1 MVTKRQYIEYLL
13 NTPVN
18 YTCSNLAEHLDGVSH
33 DAVSDFLQRGRVTA
47 NRVWELVEPLLN
59 NTEEA
64 VLIVDDSVQ
73 NKQYSQQVGL
83 VQRQYSGAEH
93 GLVRGI
99 DIVNLVHFDGQD
111 FYPIDYR
118 IYAPKVDGR
127 TKNDLF
133 GEMLMAAKN
142 RKGIKARTVLFDSW
156 YTSVDNLKL
165 IAALSMVFFAP
176 VKDNRLV
183 SLSREQGYIHLQ
195 DIDWTPDRLQNG
207 VMVKLKELPFL
218 VRLFKIVATNGDI
231 DWIIT
236 NSPDPI
242 AALAVQQ
249 HNAHR
254 WPIEQFH
261 RELKQLTGSEKCQC
275 RKARSQRN
283 HLGYC
288 YLAWLSLKVRATQLQ
303 LTLYQ
308 VRLRVFDDFL
318 TAVLKQPA
326 IPAYL
331 SS

>member
-1 MVTKRQYIEYLL
+1 MVTKQQYIEYLL

-18 YTCSNLAEHLDGVSH
+18 YTCSNLAEHMAEVSH

-47 NRVWELVEPLLN
+47 TGLWELVRPLLN
-59 NTEEA
+59 NTVEA

-73 NKQYSQQVGL
+73 NKQYSQHIGL

-99 DIVNLVHFDGQD
+99 DVVNLVHSDGQD
-111 FYPIDYR
+111 VYPIDYR

-133 GEMLMAAKN
+133 AEMLKAAKT

-156 YTSVDNLKL
+156 YSSVDNLKL
-165 IAALSMVFFAP
+165 IAKLEMVFFAP
-176 VKDNRLV
+176 LKDNRLV

-195 DIDWTPDRLQNG
+195 DIAWTPDRLADG

-231 DWIIT
+231 DWIVT
-236 NSPDPI
+236 NTPDPI
-242 AALAVQQ
+242 DALAVADG
-249 HNAHR
+249 NAQR
-254 WPIEQFH
+254 WSVEQFH

-288 YLAWLSLKVRATQLQ
+288 YLAWLSLKVRATDLN

-308 VRLRVFDDFL
+308 VRQRIFDDFL
-318 TAVLKQPA
+318 TLVLQHPP

-331 SS
+331 PT

>member
-1 MVTKRQYIEYLL
+1 MITKRQYVEYLL

-33 DAVSDFLQRGRVTA
+33 DAASDFLQRGRVTA
-47 NRVWELVEPLLN
+47 NRLWELVEPLLN

-73 NKQYSQQVGL
+73 NKQYSQQIGL

-93 GLVRGI
+93 DVVRGI
-99 DIVNLVHFDGQD
+99 DIVNLVHSDGQD

-118 IYAPKVDGR
+118 IYAPKVVGH

-133 GEMLMAAKN
+133 AEMLMAAKH
-142 RKGIKARTVLFDSW
+142 RRGIKARMVLFDSW
-156 YTSVDNLKL
+156 YTSVANLKL
-165 IAALSMVFFAP
+165 IVFLNMIFVAP
-176 VKDNRLV
+176 IKDNRLV
-183 SLSREQGYIHLQ
+183 SLSKAEGYIHVQ
-195 DIDWTPDRLQNG
+195 DIDWTPDRLAHG
-207 VMVKLKELPFL
+207 VSVKLKELPFR
-218 VRLFKIVATNGDI
+218 VRLFKVVATNGDI

-236 NSPDPI
+236 NAPDPI
-242 AALAVQQ
+242 TTQAVQDL
-249 HNAHR
+249 NARR

-288 YLAWLSLKVRATQLQ
+288 YLAWLSLKVRAVQCGLS
-303 LTLYQ
+303 LYQ
-308 VRLRVFDDFL
+308 VRQSIFDDFL
-318 TAVLKQPA
+318 RAALQHPF

-331 SS
+331 PT